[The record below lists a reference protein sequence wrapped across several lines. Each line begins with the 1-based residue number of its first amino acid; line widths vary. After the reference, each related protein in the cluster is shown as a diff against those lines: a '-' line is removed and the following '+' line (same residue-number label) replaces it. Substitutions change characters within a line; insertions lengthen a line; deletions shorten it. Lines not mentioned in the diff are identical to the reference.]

1 MITSELIPTTP
12 EGNDKTAIVTAI
24 ERAPLADSTKTKYT
38 RALLAY
44 IAGGGDPFDPD
55 ALADYAD
62 DLSQSGAAFLK
73 AAIRLY
79 SNEALDAAKA
89 RAEPGNVA
97 AVQAIEYRTAALQ
110 NAIKVQASKGER
122 AHTWLT
128 AAQVRD
134 LLATC
139 DDGDLYGLRDHV
151 ALALL
156 VGAGLRRAEAVALEF
171 GDIVLQPV
179 KGKMRTVLQVRGKGA
194 KDRVIPV
201 SDALANLI
209 DQWGRHVGHTGKVL
223 RSIDRRREPRDSLSA
238 QALFDIVANHGA
250 EIGKVGLA
258 PHDLRRSYAQIG
270 LESGV
275 PLPQIGK
282 LLGHESLS
290 TTQKYL
296 DMSLDLETTISDFVP
311 V

>member
-1 MITSELIPTTP
+1 MGVMIVPTGATD
-12 EGNDKTAIVTAI
+12 EATILAAID
-24 ERAPLADSTKTKYT
+24 RAPLADSTRTKYR

-44 IAGGGDPFDPD
+44 VDSGGDPFNAE
-55 ALADYAD
+55 ALASYAT
-62 DLSQSGAAFLK
+62 DLSQSGAAFLR

-79 SNEALDAAKA
+79 TEHALHELKA
-89 RAEPGNVA
+89 QADPSNVA
-97 AVQAIEYRTAALQ
+97 FIQAAEYRTAALQ
-110 NAIKVQASKGER
+110 RAVKVRRTKGEK

-128 AAQVRD
+128 SAQVRQ

-139 DDGDLYGLRDHV
+139 DDATLYGLRDHV

-156 VGAGLRRAEAVALEF
+156 VGAGLRRAEAVALAFE
-171 GDIVLQPV
+171 DIVLQPI

-201 SDALANLI
+201 SDALANLV
-209 DQWGRHVGHTGKVL
+209 DAWSRHVGHTGKVL
-223 RSIDRRREPRDSLSA
+223 RSIDRRREPRDSMSP
-238 QALFDIVANHGA
+238 QAIFEVVANHGA
-250 EIGKVGLA
+250 QIGKMGLA
-258 PHDLRRSYAQIG
+258 PHDLRRTYAQIG
-270 LESGV
+270 LEAGV
-275 PLPQIGK
+275 SLPQISK
-282 LLGHESLS
+282 LLGHASLA